1 MLFNSIEYILFLLI
15 VLCIY
20 WSLKKIAYQNLFL
33 LIASY
38 LFYSLWDY
46 RFLSLIVLSSI
57 SDYILGI
64 LIYESKTERK
74 KNLYLFLS
82 LFINLGILFFFKYFN
97 FFIDSF
103 NILLGNF
110 NSEDTWSTLNIILP
124 VGISFYT
131 FQTLSYSI
139 DIYKNRIK
147 PTRNIINFFTYVS
160 FFPQLVAGPIE
171 RASSLLPQFKNKRSI
186 NYSTSVDG
194 LRQILAG
201 LFKKVVIADNCAVYT
216 DIIFTNYEN
225 LDSASLI
232 IGAILFSFQLYCD
245 FSGYSDIAIGS
256 ARLLGFEL
264 MKNFATPFFST
275 NISDLWR
282 RWHISLSTWF
292 RDYLYFP
299 LTFKLRNLGMKG
311 IYIST
316 IISFTIIGLW
326 HGANWNYIVFG
337 FLHALAIVYELRTE
351 KIRKFYKKKFPTLLY
366 KPLSIILTFLYWTF
380 TCIFFRSESLPD
392 SFNYIS
398 GIFTSST
405 ITGPVFSIDIFIKN
419 TGYLVFIYISILLIL
434 EWLNQ
439 EGSHLLSKMP
449 KNNIIRWNY
458 YILLIL
464 LVIAFFGEEVNFI
477 YFQF

>member
-1 MLFNSIEYILFLLI
+1 MEYILFLPI

-20 WSLKKIAYQNLFL
+20 WLLKKVVYQNLFL

-38 LFYSLWDY
+38 FFYGLWDY
-46 RFLSLIVLSSI
+46 RFLSLIIISSL
-57 SDYILGI
+57 SDYILGL
-64 LIYESKTERK
+64 LIYESKTETK
-74 KNLYLFLS
+74 KNLYLFIS
-82 LFINLGILFFFKYFN
+82 LLINLGILFFFKYFN

-103 NILLGNF
+103 NILLGKIDY
-110 NSEDTWSTLNIILP
+110 ETTWSTLNIILP

-139 DIYKNRIK
+139 DIYKERIK
-147 PTRNIINFFTYVS
+147 PTRDIIIFFTYVS

-171 RASSLLPQFKNKRSI
+171 RASSLLPQFKNKRKI
-186 NYSTSVDG
+186 NYSTCVDG

-216 DIIFTNYEN
+216 DIIFANYEN
-225 LDSASLI
+225 LDSASLM
-232 IGAILFSFQLYCD
+232 IGALLFSFQLYCD

-256 ARLLGFEL
+256 ARLLGIEL
-264 MKNFATPFFST
+264 MKNFATPFFSA
-275 NISDLWR
+275 NISELWR

-299 LTFKLRNLGMKG
+299 LTFKLRYFGMKG

-337 FLHALAIVYELRTE
+337 LLHALAIVYELRTE
-351 KIRKFYKKKFPTLLY
+351 KIRKSYKKKIPMQLY
-366 KPLSIILTFLYWTF
+366 KTLSIILTFLYWTF
-380 TCIFFRSESLPD
+380 TCIFFRSQSLPD

-398 GIFTSST
+398 RLFTSSN
-405 ITGPVFSIDIFIKN
+405 INNPVFSPEIFVKN
-419 TGYLVFIYISILLIL
+419 TGYLVFIYITMLLML
-434 EWLNQ
+434 EWFNQ

-449 KNNIIRWNY
+449 KNDIVRWNY